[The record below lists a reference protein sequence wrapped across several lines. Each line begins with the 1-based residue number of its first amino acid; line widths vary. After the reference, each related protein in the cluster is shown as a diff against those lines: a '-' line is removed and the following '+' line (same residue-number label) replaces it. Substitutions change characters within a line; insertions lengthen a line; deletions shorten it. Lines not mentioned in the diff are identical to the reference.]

1 VKELVNNNRNECRV
15 LWYAAIGFFLLFSAW
30 TALFI
35 IAAHHRVAEVPLAT
49 AQAGS

>member
-1 VKELVNNNRNECRV
+1 MKECADHNPNECRV

-30 TALFI
+30 TALFT

-49 AQAGS
+49 AQTGS